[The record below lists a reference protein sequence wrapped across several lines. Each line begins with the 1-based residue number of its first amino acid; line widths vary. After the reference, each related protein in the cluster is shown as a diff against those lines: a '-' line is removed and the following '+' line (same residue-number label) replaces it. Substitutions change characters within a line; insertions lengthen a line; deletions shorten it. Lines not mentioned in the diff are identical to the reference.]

1 VKSLI
6 KLEEAALF
14 LLSVY
19 LFSLLPYK
27 WWLFPALLLV
37 PDVGMIGYLFNPGIG
52 AFTYNLFHHRGI
64 AIVIYLAGIYLAN
77 PVLQL
82 AGIILFGHASMDRVF
97 GYGLK
102 YNDDFKNTHLGR
114 IGKVK

>member
-1 VKSLI
+1 MKSLI

-37 PDVGMIGYLFNPGIG
+37 PDIGMFGYLFNPRIG
-52 AFTYNLFHHRGI
+52 AITYNIFHHRGL
-64 AIVIYLAGIYLAN
+64 AVLIYLAGVYLDY

-114 IGKVK
+114 IGKEK